1 MSKKLIL
8 DGVKVLTEL
17 FNRPYRMRMVE
28 KYKTEGLSGGFG
40 LLNVVS
46 TGRTEDGRE
55 IYIQFLGEPFSPNR
69 NLGYDVEVYFQVDD
83 SDYITKEG
91 DAFRIFSTVID
102 QMEEFDEK
110 YKGQIAALNF
120 RSVDESRSRLYS
132 TMVRRFASKN
142 NYSYQ
147 VDVDSDGMHE
157 YYLFKD
163 R

>member
-17 FNRPYRMRMVE
+17 FNRPYRMRMIE

>member
-8 DGVKVLTEL
+8 GGVKVLTEL

-40 LLNVVS
+40 LINVVS

-69 NLGYDVEVYFQVDD
+69 NLGYDVEVYFHVDD

-102 QMEEFDEK
+102 QMEEFDKK
-110 YKGQIAALNF
+110 YGDQIAALNF

-132 TMVRRFASKN
+132 TMVRKFASRH
-142 NYSYQ
+142 NYSYR
-147 VDVDSDGMHE
+147 VDVDSDGTTE
-157 YYLFKD
+157 FNLFKEK
-163 R
+163 